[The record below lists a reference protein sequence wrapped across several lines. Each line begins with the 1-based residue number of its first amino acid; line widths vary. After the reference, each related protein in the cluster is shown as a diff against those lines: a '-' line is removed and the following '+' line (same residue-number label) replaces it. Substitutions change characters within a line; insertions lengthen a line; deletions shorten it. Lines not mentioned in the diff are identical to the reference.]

1 MPKVARPV
9 HTDAWRIARAAL
21 AAGALILPL
30 VAGSACGGD
39 EAAAP
44 TTSET
49 STENGEGFHARANA
63 ICEMAVAE
71 AAQIPAPSTL
81 SQMEHALEQVQPLNE
96 RWNDQFRALTP
107 PPDLEDEFDDALV
120 LLKQDEE
127 LLAQLLEAA
136 AARDQQRVEEVLAKY
151 EALTAKEDRLW
162 LALGLE
168 TCTEI
173 RFGEP
178 SV

>member
-1 MPKVARPV
+1 
-9 HTDAWRIARAAL
+9 
-21 AAGALILPL
+21 
-30 VAGSACGGD
+30 
-39 EAAAP
+39 
-44 TTSET
+44 
-49 STENGEGFHARANA
+49 
-63 ICEMAVAE
+63 MAVAE

-81 SQMEHALEQVQPLNE
+81 AQIEHALEQVQPLNE

-120 LLKQDEE
+120 LLQQDEE

-136 AARDQQRVEEVLAKY
+136 AARDQQRVEEVLAEY

-173 RFGEP
+173 RFGES